1 MGKEAGY
8 KAAEVLQGTNP
19 SDIAITTMADMD
31 ITINT
36 AVAEKLNITI
46 PEDTLEKANKV
57 TGGVN

>member
-1 MGKEAGY
+1 
-8 KAAEVLQGTNP
+8 
-19 SDIAITTMADMD
+19 MADMD